1 VKGTQ
6 ETIRTMTFT
15 YAAYLQVQANSA
27 FLKQIAACVVKET
40 QNVDNLLDQL
50 LTTNF
55 SRYLGANDIASASD
69 HAEIAAV
76 NKAISEAFN
85 TLVDDV
91 LVLMKQGRN

>member
-1 VKGTQ
+1 
-6 ETIRTMTFT
+6 MTFPYT
-15 YAAYLQVQANSA
+15 AYLQVQANSA
-27 FLKQIAACVVKET
+27 FLKQVAACLVRDT
-40 QNVDNLLDQL
+40 QAVDNLLDQL

-85 TLVDDV
+85 SVAEEVLLV
-91 LVLMKQGRN
+91 MKVGR